1 MKRLT
6 TSQFSNIADG
16 TASSSSSMILKN
28 PLLNGTRNS
37 KRGSSTNE
45 TLNISR
51 PHDTHTDISEDE
63 ADQPVPNK
71 KRKVSIIHSYANK
84 LTNKEY
90 QCTLCPKVIDL
101 YLISYF
107 VIFVF

>member
-6 TSQFSNIADG
+6 TSQISNLPDR
-16 TASSSSSMILKN
+16 TASSSSSIIHKN
-28 PLLNGTRNS
+28 QVLNGTRNS
-37 KRGSSTNE
+37 KRRSSTNE
-45 TLNISR
+45 IVNISR
-51 PHDTHTDISEDE
+51 GHDAHTDISEDE
-63 ADQPVPNK
+63 ADQPVANK

-101 YLISYF
+101 YLHSYF